1 MEFYQH
7 QKNILADDPL
17 WSGLFLGTGSGKTRI
32 AVNLAQNIT
41 LVICPKTQ
49 TLDGTWTNEW
59 KNSSKT
65 PGTLFLIS
73 YEQFKKACKDGN
85 IWKYPKPTT
94 VILDEA
100 HKAFGVRTE
109 TWQKDYVQYPKTS
122 TVYDYVKQYIDLIKP
137 ERFYMLTA
145 TPTPTPLAIYA
156 AGTLL
161 GKNWDYFKF
170 RQTFYFQKGGSGRP
184 IWLVKKSK
192 AQKEH
197 LATMVNK
204 LGYTGRLQDWFDVP
218 TQTYKVHDVGTTKEM
233 EMCLPELKE
242 LYPDPLVQLGK
253 RHQLEQGIYEGKLL
267 KENKIEAIL
276 KYHLEFE
283 KIVVF
288 CKYTAQIELYEKALR
303 KHADVYTL
311 TGATKDRGEVIR
323 SARASSNCIFIA
335 QSSISAGY
343 ELPDFPCMVFASES
357 FSFVDRDQAEGRI
370 LRANNL
376 KKNLYVTLVAG
387 AIDDKVHATVKDK
400 QDFAEH
406 IFAKKFSQ
414 QNKLR

>member
-1 MEFYQH
+1 MEYYQH
-7 QKNILADDPL
+7 QKNIIADDPL
-17 WSGLFLGTGSGKTRI
+17 WSGLFLGTGSGKTKI
-32 AVNLAQNIT
+32 ATNLAKKIT

-49 TLDGTWTNEW
+49 TLDGTWTKEW
-59 KNSSKT
+59 KTSKK
-65 PGTLFLIS
+65 PLGTLYMLS
-73 YEQFKKACKDGN
+73 YEQFKKACKNGD

-94 VILDEA
+94 IIFDEA
-100 HKAFGVRTE
+100 HKAYGVRTE
-109 TWQKDYVQYPKTS
+109 TTQADYVQYPKTS
-122 TVYDYVKQYIDLIKP
+122 TVFNYVKQYIKLIKP
-137 ERFYMLTA
+137 QRMYFLTA
-145 TPTPTPLAIYA
+145 TPTPTPLAVWA
-156 AGTLL
+156 AGVLL

-184 IWLVKKSK
+184 IWMTIKTQSKKE
-192 AQKEH
+192 Q
-197 LATMVNK
+197 LARIVNS

-218 TQTYKVHDVGTTKEM
+218 PQTFKVHDVGTTKQM
-233 EMCLPELKE
+233 EACLPELKE

-253 RHQLEQGIYEGKLL
+253 RHQLEQGIYEDTLL

-276 KYHLEFE
+276 KYYQEFE

-288 CKYTAQIELYEKALR
+288 CKYTKQIEMYEKAL
-303 KHADVYTL
+303 KKQATVYVL
-311 TGATKDRGEVIR
+311 NGATKDRGSVIENSNR
-323 SARASSNCIFIA
+323 SRNCILLV

-357 FSFVDRDQAEGRI
+357 YSFVDRDQAEGRI

-387 AIDDKVHATVKDK
+387 AIDEKVHALVKDK

-406 IFAKKFSQ
+406 IFAKKFNKM
-414 QNKLR
+414 NKLR